1 MTVEQLHARRWW
13 TLAVLSLSLV
23 VVGLDNTIL
32 NVALPSVS
40 QDLHA
45 DASALQWIIDA
56 YILVFAG
63 LLLTAGSLGD
73 RFGHRRML
81 TSGLVVFGAGSV
93 ASALAD
99 SSAALITTRAVM
111 GLGAAF
117 IMPATLAVLTHV
129 FPAEERGRAIGIWA
143 AVAGLGIAL
152 GPIAGGWLLER
163 FEWNAVFW
171 VNVPIVVAALGLG
184 RVLVPETRDPAAAR
198 LDLPGAVLSIAGLT
212 VLVWAIIEAPERG
225 WGDGATLAG
234 FAVAAALLVAFAR
247 WERRTASP
255 MLDLALLR
263 ERTFSSAS
271 VSIALVFF
279 GLLGTLFLTTQYLQF
294 VLGYDPFE
302 AGLAMLPLVGGLIV
316 AAPVAAKLD
325 ELAGTRVVVSAGLAI
340 IAVGL
345 LVLSGADADTAYV
358 TYAAGLG
365 VIGVGMATA
374 MGPSTDAIMG
384 SLPLAKS
391 GIGSATN
398 DTVREVGGA
407 FGVAVLGSLLAGG
420 YRGDMEAVTAPLP
433 AAAASAAQ
441 DSIGAA
447 AQLAASLPAPLG
459 QRLTDAA
466 ELAFVGGMH
475 TAVLVAAAVAG
486 AGAVVAAIFMPAR
499 HAQAAAIGGGAG
511 AAEPATA

>member
-45 DASALQWIIDA
+45 DASALQWIVDA

-81 TSGLVVFGAGSV
+81 TFGLVVFGGGSV

-99 SSAALITTRAVM
+99 SSDALIATRAVM
-111 GLGAAF
+111 GLGGAF

-171 VNVPIVVAALGLG
+171 VNVPIVIAALGLG

-198 LDLPGAVLSIAGLT
+198 LDLPGAALSIAGLT
-212 VLVWAIIEAPERG
+212 VLVWAIIEAPGRG
-225 WGDGATLAG
+225 WGDGVTLAG
-234 FAVAAALLVAFAR
+234 FAIAAALLAAFTS
-247 WERRTASP
+247 WERRTPSP
-255 MLDLALLR
+255 MLDLSLLR
-263 ERTFSSAS
+263 NRTFSSAS
-271 VSIALVFF
+271 VAIGLVFF
-279 GLLGTLFLTTQYLQF
+279 GLLGTIFLTTQYLQF

-302 AGLAMLPLVGGLIV
+302 AGLAMLPLVGGLV
-316 AAPVAAKLD
+316 LTAPLAAKLD
-325 ELAGTRVVVSAGLAI
+325 QLAGTRVVVSAGLAT
-340 IAVGL
+340 IAAGL
-345 LVLSGADADTAYV
+345 LVLAGADADTAFL
-358 TYAAGLG
+358 TFAAGLA

-374 MGPSTDAIMG
+374 MGPATDAIMG
-384 SLPLAKS
+384 SLPLSKS
-391 GIGSATN
+391 GVGSATN
-398 DTVREVGGA
+398 DAVRQVGGA
-407 FGVAVLGSLLAGG
+407 FGVAVLGSLLASG
-420 YRGDMEAVTAPLP
+420 YRGDMEAATAPLP

-441 DSIGAA
+441 DSIAAA
-447 AQLAASLPAPLG
+447 AQVAPSLPAPFGAQLA
-459 QRLTDAA
+459 DAA

-475 TAVLVAAAVAG
+475 TAVLVAAAVAT

-499 HAQAAAIGGGAG
+499 HTEVAVTGGGAV
-511 AAEPATA
+511 AAEPAAA